1 MATTPKKKPP
11 AKKAPAKKAAA
22 KKARV
27 KKAPSGTLTER
38 MGEVKNR
45 PNKGLPARIE
55 RSRGNLNRAT
65 TPNEIRLK
73 GEGGT
78 GRSLTRGNLPA
89 NFKPVPLGDRPKL
102 LGNASAV
109 ARTGARV
116 GLTRA
121 VQMATGPVG
130 FLVGMTTEAG
140 AGSDSPPKYGRTLR
154 EQAEQRKKQ
163 AFGTG
168 GGNPKTVNPY
178 KAPKSKQY
186 PGAFM
191 SGGYLGGLFKP
202 QRSERNADMSK
213 TKIPARGEA
222 RGGMKSTLESYRE
235 SKVVKPSISMAGGDV
250 NKPESTAAA
259 PKPKAR
265 PARSAAVAPKPKAR
279 PSVAPAKGM
288 TFQTAVRRNETESY
302 TRNKMK
308 PKGNL
313 LDLIRRKK

>member
-11 AKKAPAKKAAA
+11 AKKAPAKKASA
-22 KKARV
+22 KKASV
-27 KKAPSGTLTER
+27 KKASSGTLTER
-38 MGEVKNR
+38 MEEVKNR
-45 PNKGLPARIE
+45 PNKGPPARIE
-55 RSRGNLNRAT
+55 RPRGNLNRAI

-78 GRSLTRGNLPA
+78 GRSLTRGNPPA
-89 NFKPVPLGDRPKL
+89 KFKSVLLGDRPKL
-102 LGNASAV
+102 LGNANAV
-109 ARTGARV
+109 ASTGVRIGLAR
-116 GLTRA
+116 A
-121 VQMATGPVG
+121 AQMVTGPVG

-178 KAPKSKQY
+178 KANKD
-186 PGAFM
+186 
-191 SGGYLGGLFKP
+191 
-202 QRSERNADMSK
+202 RV
-213 TKIPARGEA
+213 PARGEA
-222 RGGMKSTLESYRE
+222 RGGMKSTQEAYRA
-235 SKVVKPSISMAGGDV
+235 SKVVKPSVSMAGGGV
-250 NKPESTAAA
+250 NKPESKAAA

-265 PARSAAVAPKPKAR
+265 PARSVAVAPKPKAR

-302 TRNKMK
+302 TRNKMR

-313 LDLIRRKK
+313 LDLFRRKK